1 MSKPFHLPPIQRTHP
16 LYRVTLPWVASA
28 VTRFHRITGT
38 DGMEH
43 LPPPGEPMVLISNH
57 QNGLMDPLVHCT
69 LLGGHQ
75 VHWLTRSDV
84 FNGRFLRFLLFGFNM
99 MPIFRRRDRLTDINE
114 RNQRIFEVCV
124 ARLDRGATVGL
135 YPEGNHAGEPS
146 LRPLKRGVTDLLA
159 MARRAH
165 PGLACIHLVPVGLD
179 YEDYGAFRRNLRYRV
194 GAPIAWH
201 DLWDEATQQLD
212 VPTLVRRMESALR
225 ALMVDVPQ
233 PGHLRVLHP
242 YVRALRSTECTPEGW
257 RALQTRVGA
266 LATLT
271 ESALAHV
278 ARAWDAAEAQGIGS
292 RIRPEDLG
300 TAPEEV
306 RPIPY
311 GTLLLTAWA
320 WILALPSLPVAL
332 FIGTQARRKIRDICF
347 VSTFK
352 LSVGM
357 LLFPLTWLL
366 TATASAA
373 ILRASVPEAVAGVG
387 GFWSVVLGAFTL
399 QLLSTRAAG
408 IGFEAL
414 RDARNSVL
422 ARRAWNHPPTAQAWL
437 HYLRSVENP
446 SSDR

>member
-16 LYRVTLPWVASA
+16 LYRVTVPWVASA

-165 PGLACIHLVPVGLD
+165 PDLACIHLVPVGLD

-194 GAPIAWH
+194 GAPK
-201 DLWDEATQQLD
+201 
-212 VPTLVRRMESALR
+212 R
-225 ALMVDVPQ
+225 AQAAQMV
-233 PGHLRVLHP
+233 
-242 YVRALRSTECTPEGW
+242 
-257 RALQTRVGA
+257 
-266 LATLT
+266 
-271 ESALAHV
+271 
-278 ARAWDAAEAQGIGS
+278 AAE
-292 RIRPEDLG
+292 
-300 TAPEEV
+300 
-306 RPIPY
+306 
-311 GTLLLTAWA
+311 
-320 WILALPSLPVAL
+320 
-332 FIGTQARRKIRDICF
+332 
-347 VSTFK
+347 
-352 LSVGM
+352 
-357 LLFPLTWLL
+357 
-366 TATASAA
+366 
-373 ILRASVPEAVAGVG
+373 
-387 GFWSVVLGAFTL
+387 
-399 QLLSTRAAG
+399 
-408 IGFEAL
+408 
-414 RDARNSVL
+414 
-422 ARRAWNHPPTAQAWL
+422 
-437 HYLRSVENP
+437 
-446 SSDR
+446 